1 MAKPCVRWSNAY
13 WLHRLDHFQPEMIFI
28 SAGFDGHKE
37 DDLGGMGL
45 VEADYAWLTAKLM
58 EIANR
63 YAKGRVVSCL
73 EGITSTPWLAACGGH
88 VRTLIE
94 G

>member
-1 MAKPCVRWSNAY
+1 M
-13 WLHRLDHFQPEMIFI
+13 
-28 SAGFDGHKE
+28 GTKE

-63 YAKGRVVSCL
+63 YAKGRVVPARKGYNLNS
-73 EGITSTPWLAACGGH
+73 LARSVAAH